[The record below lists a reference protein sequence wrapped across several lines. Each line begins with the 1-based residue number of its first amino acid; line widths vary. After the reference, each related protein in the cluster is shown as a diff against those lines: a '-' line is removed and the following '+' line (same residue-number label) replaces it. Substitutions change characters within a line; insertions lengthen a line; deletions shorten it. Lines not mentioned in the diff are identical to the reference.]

1 MPLHPAVVH
10 YPIAF
15 LCMAAVLRVWLL
27 WRSVPWGEASARLC
41 LWVGTLM
48 LAAAVLSGQANLPP
62 ALAPPAAD
70 VLAAHQRLG
79 FFLLLWY
86 GGVSLW
92 ELARMQGTDVRE
104 RLLLTAAHLVG
115 SALLLLTASYGGTLV
130 YEFGV
135 GVRKG

>member
-10 YPIAF
+10 YPIGL
-15 LCMAAVLRVWLL
+15 LCMAAALRVVLL
-27 WRSVPWGEASARLC
+27 WRPTPWGEASARLC
-41 LWVGTLM
+41 LWTGTVA
-48 LAAAVLSGQANLPP
+48 LAAAVLSGQASLPTSLSPP
-62 ALAPPAAD
+62 ASE
-70 VLAAHQRLG
+70 VLETHRQLG

-86 GGVSLW
+86 GGISLW
-92 ELARMQGTDVRE
+92 ELARLQGMGEKE
-104 RLLLTAAHLVG
+104 RLTLALVHLIG